1 MVWNKAFVTLG
12 AVGAAL
18 ILSASTA
25 NAQMAND
32 ALLKRGKTLFLRR
45 GCDGCH
51 GIALSGVRAGPD
63 LSGVTVRRSKEW
75 LVRWLKDTP
84 GMLAT
89 DETAMALMEEWK
101 GMRMPGQRLSDQEI
115 EAILAFIESETAR
128 KS

>member
-1 MVWNKAFVTLG
+1 MVWKKAFVTLG
-12 AVGAAL
+12 AIGAAV

-32 ALLKRGKTLFLRR
+32 AMLKRGKTLYRTR

-51 GIALSGVRAGPD
+51 GIAVSGVRAGPD
-63 LSGVTVRRSKEW
+63 LAGVTVRRSKEW

-84 GMLAT
+84 GMLAS
-89 DETAMALMEEWK
+89 DSTAIALMDEWN
-101 GMRMPGQRLSDQEI
+101 GMRMPGQRLSDQEV
-115 EAILAFIESETAR
+115 EAILGFIESETAR